1 MTDPKPKITV
11 RPELVSIQKVR
22 KEPENSPPFRA
33 YEVIFRIHPYD
44 ITIPIYI
51 RKMDIKPENIVP
63 LAESYMATQLAQAAE
78 VTSGLILDEGSLN
91 NLRQPG

>member
-1 MTDPKPKITV
+1 M
-11 RPELVSIQKVR
+11 
-22 KEPENSPPFRA
+22 
-33 YEVIFRIHPYD
+33 IFRIYPYD

-78 VTSGLILDEGSLN
+78 ATSGLILNEDGIS
-91 NLRQPG
+91 NLRQSE